1 MSMARGAEQPSG
13 STPTPKQVVF
23 LFMAGTVTA
32 VVAFLFGVV
41 VGRGVPVERPVDAG
55 AQVPAEGDW
64 PTRFGEETLE
74 ESAGAVDGDGLSYYL
89 RLEGESAAEESLR
102 APAAP
107 RAEPSAPAPRPA
119 GRTAPTQAGFTVQ
132 VGALRDRAMA
142 QQIADRL
149 VARGFPAF
157 VDEPERDAS
166 VAMYRVRVG
175 RYAEHRVAERMRRRL
190 ETEEHFRPWI
200 TR

>member
-1 MSMARGAEQPSG
+1 M
-13 STPTPKQVVF
+13 TPTPKQIVF
-23 LFMAGTVTA
+23 LFMAGAVTA

-41 VGRGVPVERPVDAG
+41 VGRGAPVDRPVDAD
-55 AQVPAEGDW
+55 AQVPVEGDW
-64 PTRFGEETLE
+64 LGHGGEELLE
-74 ESAGAVDGDGLSYYL
+74 ESAGAIGADGLSYYL

-107 RAEPSAPAPRPA
+107 GAEPPAPQSRPS
-119 GRTAPTQAGFTVQ
+119 GRPAPTQNGFTVQ

>member
-1 MSMARGAEQPSG
+1 MSMVRGAEQPSG
-13 STPTPKQVVF
+13 TTPTPKQVVF

-41 VGRGVPVERPVDAG
+41 VGRGVPVDRPVDAG

-64 PTRFGEETLE
+64 PTRVGEETLE
-74 ESAGAVDGDGLSYYL
+74 ESAGGVDGDGLSYYL
-89 RLEGESAAEESLR
+89 RLEGDSAAEESLR

-107 RAEPSAPAPRPA
+107 GAEPSAPAPRPA
-119 GRTAPTQAGFTVQ
+119 GRTAPTRSGFTVQ

-149 VARGFPAF
+149 VARGYPAF

>member
-1 MSMARGAEQPSG
+1 M
-13 STPTPKQVVF
+13 TPTPKQIVF
-23 LFMAGTVTA
+23 LFMAGAVTA

-41 VGRGVPVERPVDAG
+41 VGRGAPVDRPVDAG
-55 AQVPAEGDW
+55 GQIPADADR
-64 PTRFGEETLE
+64 PTLVGEEMRE
-74 ESAGAVDGDGLSYYL
+74 ESADALDGDGLSYYY
-89 RLEGESAAEESLR
+89 RLEGESGAEESLHD
-102 APAAP
+102 PAASGG
-107 RAEPSAPAPRPA
+107 EPPAPPRPA
-119 GRTAPTQAGFTVQ
+119 VRAAGTRDGFTVQ

-142 QQIADRL
+142 QHIADRL

-157 VDEPERDAS
+157 VDEPERDDS

>member
-1 MSMARGAEQPSG
+1 MPPGAGPPPG
-13 STPTPKQVVF
+13 VTPTPKQVVF

-41 VGRGVPVERPVDAG
+41 VGRA
-55 AQVPAEGDW
+55 VPAAPPADGGARSPAHDDG
-64 PTRFGEETLE
+64 PALVGEEPLD
-74 ESAGAVDGDGLSYYL
+74 ESAGALRGDGLSYYD
-89 RLEGESAAEESLR
+89 RLEGEAAVEESLR
-102 APAAP
+102 EARFPETDA
-107 RAEPSAPAPRPA
+107 SAPARRPA
-119 GRTAPTQAGFTVQ
+119 AEAEGADDRFTVQ
-132 VGALRDRAMA
+132 VGALADRDMA

-157 VDEPERDAS
+157 VAEPAHDAP

-175 RYAEHRVAERMRRRL
+175 RYAEHRVAERMKRRL
-190 ETEEHFRPWI
+190 ETEERFQPWI

>member
-1 MSMARGAEQPSG
+1 MSMVRGAEQPSG
-13 STPTPKQVVF
+13 TTPTPKQVVF

-41 VGRGVPVERPVDAG
+41 VGRGVPVDRPVDAG

-64 PTRFGEETLE
+64 PTRVGEETLE
-74 ESAGAVDGDGLSYYL
+74 ESAGGVDGDGLSYYL

-149 VARGFPAF
+149 VARGYPAF

>member
-55 AQVPAEGDW
+55 AQVPAEVDW

>member
-1 MSMARGAEQPSG
+1 MSMVRGAGQPSG
-13 STPTPKQVVF
+13 VTPTPKQVVF

-41 VGRGVPVERPVDAG
+41 VGRGAPVDRPVDAG
-55 AQVPAEGDW
+55 GPFPADADR
-64 PTRFGEETLE
+64 PSLFGEEMLE
-74 ESAGAVDGDGLSYYL
+74 ESAGARDGEGLSYYL
-89 RLEGESAAEESLR
+89 RLEGETAAEESLR
-102 APAAP
+102 APVASRGAP
-107 RAEPSAPAPRPA
+107 SSPPPRPA
-119 GRTAPTQAGFTVQ
+119 GRAAPTQNGFTVQ

-166 VAMYRVRVG
+166 VARYRVRVG

>member
-132 VGALRDRAMA
+132 VGALRDRAVA

>member
-1 MSMARGAEQPSG
+1 MSMVRGPGPPSG
-13 STPTPKQVVF
+13 VTPTPKQIVF
-23 LFMAGTVTA
+23 LFMAGAVTA

-41 VGRGVPVERPVDAG
+41 VGRGAPDRPVDAG
-55 AQVPAEGDW
+55 GQYPADAHR
-64 PTRFGEETLE
+64 PTMVGEEMLE
-74 ESAGAVDGDGLSYYL
+74 ESAGAIDGDGLSYYL
-89 RLEGESAAEESLR
+89 RLEGETAAEESLR
-102 APAAP
+102 APDVSGGESPAP
-107 RAEPSAPAPRPA
+107 PPRPA
-119 GRTAPTQAGFTVQ
+119 GRAARRPDGFTVQ

>member
-1 MSMARGAEQPSG
+1 MSMVRGAEQPSG
-13 STPTPKQVVF
+13 TTPTPKQVVF

-41 VGRGVPVERPVDAG
+41 VGRGVPGDRPVDAG

-64 PTRFGEETLE
+64 PTRVGEETLE
-74 ESAGAVDGDGLSYYL
+74 ESAGGVDGDGLSYYL
-89 RLEGESAAEESLR
+89 RLEGESAEESLR

>member
-1 MSMARGAEQPSG
+1 MSMAPGAGRPSG
-13 STPTPKQVVF
+13 VTPTPKQVVF

-41 VGRGVPVERPVDAG
+41 VGRGGGVDRPVDAG
-55 AQVPAEGDW
+55 GQVPADADR
-64 PTRFGEETLE
+64 PTIVGEELLE
-74 ESAGAVDGDGLSYYL
+74 ESVGAADGEGLSYYL
-89 RLEGESAAEESLR
+89 RLEGETAAEESLR
-102 APAAP
+102 APVASGGE
-107 RAEPSAPAPRPA
+107 RSAPPPRPA
-119 GRTAPTQAGFTVQ
+119 GRDARSQDGFTVQ